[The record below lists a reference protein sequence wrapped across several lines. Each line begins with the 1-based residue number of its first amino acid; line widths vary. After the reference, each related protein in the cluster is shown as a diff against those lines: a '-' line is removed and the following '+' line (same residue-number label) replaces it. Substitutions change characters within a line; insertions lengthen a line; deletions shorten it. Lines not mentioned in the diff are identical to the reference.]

1 MCTLATKPPPLDL
14 AISKS
19 DVERLARLAHISI
32 DPEEVDSYSSGLS
45 RILDLIDEM
54 KQTNTDG
61 VPPMA
66 HPQDIR
72 LRLREDQATEPDL
85 RELFQSTAPSSDRGL
100 YLVPKVLE

>member
-1 MCTLATKPPPLDL
+1 MRAPAPTPLLDL

-32 DPEEVDSYSSGLS
+32 DPEEVDNYSDGLS
-45 RILDLIDEM
+45 RILTLIDEM
-54 KQTNTDG
+54 NRIDTES

-72 LRLREDQATEPDL
+72 LRLREDQVTEPES
-85 RELFQSTAPSSDRGL
+85 RELFQSSAPSSDRGL
-100 YLVPKVLE
+100 YLVPKVIE